1 MRKIVVSTVT
11 PLGEIYLAADSGGL
25 TDVWF
30 ADSRYLPDVGGMEKL
45 CGENAEQ
52 PAADCLR
59 MAVEWLEGYFNGD
72 FSRAIPRLNLR
83 GTDFRKRVWDA
94 LSRIEAGCTVNYAGL
109 AVKAGFPPGSARAV
123 GSAVAHNPA
132 LIFVPCHRVVRG
144 DGTPGGFAAG
154 LWRKLALLSHERNAE
169 GK

>member
-11 PLGEIYLAADSGGL
+11 PLGEIYLAADNGGL

-30 ADSRYLPDVGGMEKL
+30 ADSRYLPDVDGMEKL
-45 CGENAEQ
+45 CDENAEQ
-52 PAADCLR
+52 AAADCLR

-72 FSRAIPRLNLR
+72 FSSAMPRLNLS
-83 GTDFRKRVWDA
+83 GTDFRKRVWEA
-94 LSRIEAGCTVNYAGL
+94 LCQVEAGCTVNYAGL
-109 AVKAGFPPGSARAV
+109 AERAGLSPKSARAV
-123 GSAVAHNPA
+123 GSAVGHNPV

-154 LWRKLALLSHERNAE
+154 VWRKLALLAHERKAA